1 MIEVQLDYDMPKC
14 CGTCPFRCVF
24 RGEYAC
30 CINKSRLTEEHLTEK
45 RPAWCRLQD
54 SKQMS
59 SLFTFKTQ
67 LSDGH
72 VHLTAHDRWV
82 HNMKTSHEKQRIKL
96 RKYANNPGLS
106 EDLRSVL
113 YWQVFYLNLLDSYMG
128 AYEDIRKQV
137 DELKKKVKR

>member
-1 MIEVQLDYDMPKC
+1 MIEVQMDIDMPKMC
-14 CGTCPFRCVF
+14 YECPFCILHGGCVC
-24 RGEYAC
+24 AVSQSK
-30 CINKSRLTEEHLTEK
+30 INDDNVFVK
-45 RPAWCRLQD
+45 RPAWCKLQD
-54 SKQMS
+54 SKKMS

-96 RKYANNPGLS
+96 KKYANNPGLS
-106 EDLRSVL
+106 EDLRSTL